1 MTDPYTLYYQ
11 RQAAGTYAGD
21 YRAVSQKGDGI
32 GSFLG
37 GLFRRMLPLISG
49 GFKAIGKEGL
59 ATGVNLLKDTL
70 NGRTFKDS
78 VRDRVTEAGR
88 NLTDK
93 AAKKMSSMVGDGYK
107 SKKRKRV
114 SQSTTRSKK
123 RRLSKKGRSKSDIF
137 GEY

>member
-11 RQAAGTYAGD
+11 RQAAGTYVGD

-37 GLFRRMLPLISG
+37 GLFRRILPLISG

-70 NGRTFKDS
+70 NGRSFKDS
-78 VRDRVTEAGR
+78 VRDRVSEAGK
-88 NLTDK
+88 NLTEK
-93 AAKKMSSMVGDGYK
+93 AAQKMSSMVGNGY
-107 SKKRKRV
+107 KKRKRNSV
-114 SQSTTRSKK
+114 SQSKSRSKK
-123 RRLSKKGRSKSDIF
+123 RRLSKTSRSKSDIF